1 MLYPTTSDPLAF
13 QESITRCWLALIPFP
28 VTFSIVGEFEALLL
42 NEIFPEAVP
51 LLWGVNFAEKETR

>member
-13 QESITRCWLALIPFP
+13 QESVTRCCPALIPLP

-42 NEIFPEAVP
+42 NEILPEAVP
-51 LLWGVNFAEKETR
+51 LLCGVNFAENETC